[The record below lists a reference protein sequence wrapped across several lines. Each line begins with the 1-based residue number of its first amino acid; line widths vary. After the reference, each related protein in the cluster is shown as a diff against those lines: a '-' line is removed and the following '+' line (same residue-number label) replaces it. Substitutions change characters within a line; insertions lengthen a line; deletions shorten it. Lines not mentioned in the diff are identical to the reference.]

1 MSAASGEVWDL
12 NSEMPVAR
20 LYFPKSARLSQA
32 REFAKLKAEGRSYH
46 GKFMVLSVL
55 RVLPAEVS
63 RVGFVTS
70 RRVGGAVVRNRVRR
84 RLREIVRVARPGLAA
99 GLWLVLIAR
108 RQAAAVDFAALREE
122 WVQLGERGS
131 IFACS

>member
-46 GKFMVLSVL
+46 GKFIVLSVL
-55 RVLPAEVS
+55 RQQPTDET
-63 RVGFVTS
+63 RIGFVTS

-84 RLREIVRVARPGLAA
+84 RLREIVRVSRPQLAS

-108 RQAAAVDFAALREE
+108 HAAAQADFAALREE
-122 WVQLGERGS
+122 WEQLGKRSS